1 MNEPA
6 PSRVAIPTHLIDEMV
21 SHCLAAMPYEGC
33 GLLVGDAATA
43 TVHRVVQTDNVARSS
58 RLYAVGSRDLL
69 RTDRE
74 AEAEGRS
81 IVGVFHSHTHT
92 DPYPSPTD
100 ILQAPDPAWHYVLV
114 SLRDELASVRSYRID
129 TGVVTEEA
137 IVEPCNEGGRE
148 PAR

>member
-1 MNEPA
+1 MTEP
-6 PSRVAIPTHLIDEMV
+6 VTMHVVIPTSIVDEMV
-21 SHCLAAMPYEGC
+21 AHCLAALPYEGC
-33 GLLVGDAATA
+33 GLLVGDAPTA
-43 TVHRVVQTDNVARSS
+43 RVHRVVGTDNVARSS

-74 AEAEGRS
+74 AEAEGLS
-81 IVGVFHSHTHT
+81 ILGAFHSHTHT

-100 ILQAPDPAWHYVLV
+100 ILQAPDPAWHHVLV

-137 IVEPCNEGGRE
+137 ILETAPST
-148 PAR
+148 